1 MKNQLIK
8 YLILI
13 CFLFGAMQTNIA
25 QNAAAC
31 NNGQNF
37 CNNPAFPMTVGS
49 IGLTGGASNGSA
61 SNPSSN
67 PQGVNSGCMFANV
80 PGPQWMILTVS
91 SNGNLG
97 FSLGAAGSPNPQA
110 GYYDWILWPINS
122 TLSNA
127 CTNIFNGTLP
137 PAACNWNC
145 TPGGGTGMGT
155 VPAGATGCN
164 FQPSIPVSAGQQYIF
179 LFSNYSGV
187 NGSVTFQ
194 STGSAGLSCSPLVV
208 PSVTACPGQT
218 VSTTATWIGV
228 SNAITYTINPGNTV
242 QTSSIITVSALAN
255 QVFTVLAQ
263 STNTAGTIIN
273 TQATFSLTTNPN
285 TTLAISNPTNYCYG
299 SNLTFT
305 ANPGGAVSY
314 SVTGPGITPTLFSTN
329 TIVIPNSTPANIG
342 TFSITAT
349 YSTGC
354 IGKGTT
360 TVNVSGNH
368 TITINTTSNVCQ
380 GANVNLT
387 ASLPAA
393 ANPTAYAWAGPNA
406 FISTVQ
412 NPTITNIQPLSA
424 GIYTVNS
431 NINFNGKQ
439 CPRTN
444 TTQINVVATNS
455 VTVIPNFTLCQGTS
469 LNLTA
474 SASAANS
481 YSWSGPSAFN
491 TTTQNPSIASV
502 LPPAAGNYTATA
514 FFTNGVITCSNTA
527 ISNVSVVATS
537 PVVVTVPNNVCQ
549 NATANLTASALG
561 AISYSWFG
569 PNSFTSTATSNSITN
584 IQPIATGP
592 YFVTAMFAIGS
603 VSCTTTGSNQ
613 ISVVPVNTIT
623 VIPTVTVCEPSGA
636 TLLASSQGAITYS
649 WSGPASYT
657 SNIANPQFINLYP
670 VNSGIYTVTTSY
682 NNGILTCYN
691 TNTTNLIVNPILT
704 FTLPAYKQVCYNSLV
719 IVNGPAGAT
728 SYTWS
733 GGNGFLSN
741 TQNLQIPNIQAPNAG
756 IYQLEVNL
764 GPCTTKASIDIDV
777 LDPIQFTLT
786 PNSRTICLGDTVK
799 LTMGSAFGSGNY
811 AYVWDPQVYLSS
823 PTGSFQVGVPAGTTI
838 YNVTGFDIACP
849 SYTLGY
855 NFKITVNKPP
865 IPKLQLDKTQG
876 CEALC
881 QFYNTKTQV
890 ESAITTYDFGGDR
903 KMQADSFNYCL
914 DAPGTYT
921 LRIYSKGINGCSGIY
936 QYPEPIVIFP
946 KPHADFS
953 WTPDI
958 VTTTDNI
965 VTFKPSSKYGP
976 IVNTAWQF
984 IGSTITG
991 IDTTNVNLPQRTY
1004 ENVGKYPIML
1014 ISTTDKGCIDTVVKF
1029 IEVVDELNIFIPNT
1043 FTPNG
1048 DGLNDI
1054 FNIKGVGFKIENF
1067 NMEIFDRWGTSIYY
1081 TKDIMKGWD
1090 GTVKGGQPSA
1100 DAVYIYKIKV
1110 IGANG
1115 QGRKE
1120 YVGHVTLIK

>member
-1 MKNQLIK
+1 MFVAI
-8 YLILI
+8 
-13 CFLFGAMQTNIA
+13 QTNTA
-25 QNAAAC
+25 QSAAAC

-37 CNNPAFPMTVGS
+37 CNNPAFPRMVGGT
-49 IGLTGGASNGSA
+49 GLTGAAAGPSV
-61 SNPSSN
+61 SNPFSN

-80 PGPQWMILTVS
+80 PGPQWMILTAS
-91 SNGNLG
+91 SNGSLG
-97 FSLGAAGSPNPQA
+97 FSLGQAGSPNPQA
-110 GYYDWILWPINS
+110 GYYDWILWPITGNLAATCS
-122 TLSNA
+122 G
-127 CTNIFNGTLP
+127 IFAGTQA

-145 TPGGGTGMGT
+145 TSGGGTGMGT

-164 FQPSIPVSAGQQYIF
+164 FQPSIPVTAGQQFIF

-187 NGSVTFQ
+187 SGSVTFQ
-194 STGSAGLSCSPLVV
+194 STGTAALSCSPLIIPSATVCAGATTTVGAQWLGVV
-208 PSVTACPGQT
+208 NP
-218 VSTTATWIGV
+218 
-228 SNAITYTINPGNTV
+228 ITYTLNPGGSV
-242 QTSSIITVSALAN
+242 QTSS
-255 QVFTVLAQ
+255 VFTVTGPINTASSVAVYTVLAA
-263 STNTAGTIIN
+263 STNTSGAAIIAQ
-273 TQATFSLTTNPN
+273 TTFSL
-285 TTLAISNPTNYCYG
+285 
-299 SNLTFT
+299 FT
-305 ANPGGAVSY
+305 SGNQ
-314 SVTGPGITPTLFSTN
+314 
-329 TIVIPNSTPANIG
+329 
-342 TFSITAT
+342 SIT
-349 YSTGC
+349 
-354 IGKGTT
+354 
-360 TVNVSGNH
+360 V
-368 TITINTTSNVCQ
+368 NTTSTVCQ
-380 GANVNLT
+380 GASVNLT
-387 ASLPAA
+387 ALMPAA
-393 ANPTAYAWAGPNA
+393 ANPTAYAWAGPNS
-406 FISTVQ
+406 FVSTVQ

-424 GIYTVNS
+424 GIYTVTS
-431 NINFNGKQ
+431 NINFLGKQ
-439 CPRTN
+439 CPRNN

-455 VTVIPNFTLCQGTS
+455 VTVTPNFTLCQGSS

-474 SASAANS
+474 SANAANS

-491 TTTQNPSIASV
+491 TTTQNPTIASV
-502 LPPAAGNYTATA
+502 LPSAAGNYTATA
-514 FFTNGVITCSNTA
+514 FFTNGIITCSRTA
-527 ISNVSVVATS
+527 VSNVSVVATS
-537 PVVVTVPNNVCQ
+537 PVLVTVPNNVCQ
-549 NATANLTASALG
+549 NTTANLTANAPG
-561 AISYSWFG
+561 AISYTWLG
-569 PNSFTSTATSNSITN
+569 PNSYTSSATSNSITN

-592 YFVTAMFAIGS
+592 YFATALFALGS

-636 TLLASSQGAITYS
+636 SLLASSQGAITYS

-657 SNIANPQFINLYP
+657 SNIANPQFVNLYP
-670 VNSGIYTVTTSY
+670 INSGIYTVTASY

-704 FTLPAYKQVCYNSLV
+704 FTLPSYRQVCYNSLV
-719 IVNGPAGAT
+719 VVNGPAGAT

-741 TQNLQIPNIQAPNAG
+741 SQNLQIPNIQAPNAG

-764 GPCTTKASIDIDV
+764 GPCKTKASIDIDV

-881 QFYNTKTQV
+881 QFYNTKTQA

-936 QYPEPIVIFP
+936 QYPEPIIVFP

-976 IVNTAWQF
+976 IVTTAWQF

-1004 ENVGKYPIML
+1004 ENTGKYPIML

-1029 IEVVDELNIFIPNT
+1029 LEVVDELNIFIPNT

-1054 FNIKGVGFKIENF
+1054 FNIKGVGFKVENF

-1081 TKDIMKGWD
+1081 TKDVMKGWD